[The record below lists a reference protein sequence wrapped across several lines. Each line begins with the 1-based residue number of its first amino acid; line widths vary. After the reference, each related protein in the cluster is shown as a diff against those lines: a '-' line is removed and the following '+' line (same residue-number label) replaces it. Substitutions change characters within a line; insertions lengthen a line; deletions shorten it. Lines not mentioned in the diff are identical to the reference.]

1 MSYFFPF
8 YLALQQQLLVLIHWK
23 VCTRAYFS
31 ILDVGEILI
40 RENNTESS
48 EAIRSGNQRLRRIDK
63 WCFLFLTNSMVRH
76 LFITIYL
83 AQTLKSFFCHLTE
96 TGFFLVVWL
105 KLKNMS
111 FTVPLTNQSSP
122 LYRKTEDI
130 VITEVRLVTAAY
142 RTGKHIVIRCV
153 QSLKETFPQTMPF
166 SF

>member
-1 MSYFFPF
+1 M
-8 YLALQQQLLVLIHWK
+8 
-23 VCTRAYFS
+23 
-31 ILDVGEILI
+31 
-40 RENNTESS
+40 N
-48 EAIRSGNQRLRRIDK
+48 
-63 WCFLFLTNSMVRH
+63 RH
-76 LFITIYL
+76 FFITIYL
-83 AQTLKSFFCHLTE
+83 AQTLKSFFCNLTE

-142 RTGKHIVIRCV
+142 RTGKHIVILCV
-153 QSLKETFPQTMPF
+153 HSLKEKFPQTMPF